1 MPTDPEGI
9 NGVPLEKLVLGGSS
23 SGGAKVQESQV
34 DERTEDFIKPLAVF
48 FGGNFG
54 TCESLAQTVAHSSPS
69 HGFRAEIQPLDNAAY
84 ALPKDRPVL
93 IITSTYEGGP
103 PDNAGQFLKWIEGID
118 GKSLAGVQYAVFGC
132 GNRKNPEL
140 MNTHRHIYQTLG
152 DWKDKFQHTAK
163 FIDAAMERGGARNF
177 ATQGIAD
184 VADNDVFNDFENWE
198 DAVFWSAIS
207 EGFDGS
213 KKKVFDGEALK
224 LEIATSLRSSH
235 IRQDVKDAVIVR
247 NELLSVGQDAPKRHI
262 EIRLPADAFYR
273 AGDYLAVLPMNP
285 LVTVHRVVK
294 HFRLPRDAT
303 ITVDSEQTSLT
314 RGTPL
319 LVYDLLCSY
328 VELSQPATRRVS
340 LFRGCSML
348 LWTLL
353 KCLLHRT

>member
-9 NGVPLEKLVLGGSS
+9 NGVPLEKLVSGGSS
-23 SGGAKVQESQV
+23 SEGAKVQEPQV

-69 HGFRAEIQPLDNAAY
+69 HGFRAEIQPLDNAAH

-103 PDNAGQFLKWIEGID
+103 PDNAGQFLKWIESID
-118 GKSLAGVQYAVFGC
+118 EKSLAGVQYAVFGC

-140 MNTHRHIYQTLG
+140 MNTHRHIYQTSG
-152 DWKDKFQHTAK
+152 DWKEKFQHTAK

-184 VADNDVFNDFENWE
+184 VADNDVFNDFEKWE

-207 EGFDGS
+207 EGFDGG
-213 KKKVFDGEALK
+213 KKKAFDGEALK

-235 IRQDVKDAVIVR
+235 LRQDVKDAVIVR

-285 LVTVHRVVK
+285 LVTVHRVVN

-303 ITVDSEQTSLT
+303 ITVDSEQTSLP
-314 RGTPL
+314 RGTRL
-319 LVYDLLCSY
+319 LVNDLLCSY

-348 LWTLL
+348 LWTVL